1 MANARNLQIVQY
13 DKRSTGSPAA
23 FHGEN
28 SEKCGFPRSG
38 AMEQLAIR
46 ARMVDGRRKLLG
58 QHLSY
63 TVSNRSMTSVSASP
77 SRVHSWNAGSD
88 VIAST

>member
-1 MANARNLQIVQY
+1 MANARNLQVVQY
-13 DKRSTGSPAA
+13 DKRSTGDPAA

-38 AMEQLAIR
+38 AMGSLPSGLAWSRVPPPITIS
-46 ARMVDGRRKLLG
+46 
-58 QHLSY
+58 SY
-63 TVSNRSMTSVSASP
+63 TVSNRSMRSVSASP
-77 SRVHSWNAGSD
+77 SRVQSWNAGSD